1 MSEQE
6 CRDKMKKAYLDGD
19 MVEFEKLVRELWRWL

>member
-6 CRDKMKKAYLDGD
+6 CRDKMKEAYLKGD
-19 MVEFEKLVRELWRWL
+19 MVEFEKLVRELWRFL